1 MIIFQLHC
9 ARIKALHADRE
20 RDFFFSI
27 DAFVAKYAEASPLLR
42 FGENSSTAF
51 DFAGG
56 ATSNPTEIR
65 KHAMDLYGNLFTSRD
80 AGLPLNSC
88 YS

>member
-1 MIIFQLHC
+1 MLTGKGIF
-9 ARIKALHADRE
+9 
-20 RDFFFSI
+20 FFFSI

-56 ATSNPTEIR
+56 GGGIPTSNPTEIR
-65 KHAMDLYGNLFTSRD
+65 KHATDLYGNLLTSPARCPML
-80 AGLPLNSC
+80 GYL
-88 YS
+88 